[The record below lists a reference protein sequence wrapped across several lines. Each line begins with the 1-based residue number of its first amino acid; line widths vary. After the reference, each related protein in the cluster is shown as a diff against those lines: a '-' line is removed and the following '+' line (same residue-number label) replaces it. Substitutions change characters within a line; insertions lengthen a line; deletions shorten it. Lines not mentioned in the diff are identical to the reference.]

1 MFRHRTPALLLLA
14 LVMALPIRVGAEGP
28 HRAIITEI
36 VDGDTVI
43 IDPPFKDGNEI
54 RLVGIQAPKLPLGRN
69 NFPTWPLAPEARDA
83 LSAMVLGKPVELSFT
98 GARRDRYG
106 RWLAHLDV
114 ISGSEKIWV
123 QGAMLRSGLAR
134 VYSFPDNRGRVAEM
148 LAEERLARQDRLG
161 IWSLA
166 YYAIRNPEPAALAD
180 LLGTFQLIEGRVI
193 DAAYVKGI
201 VYLNFGPDWK
211 TDFTV
216 SLDRKA
222 MRLFKGLPDDPREWT
237 GRAVRVRGWLT
248 DRNGPMIRATHPE
261 QIELLDR

>member
-1 MFRHRTPALLLLA
+1 MPRSLFALILILVLA
-14 LVMALPIRVGAEGP
+14 LPTDVGAETP
-28 HRAIITEI
+28 HRATVTEI

-43 IDPPFKDGNEI
+43 IDPPFVDGNEI
-54 RLVGIQAPKLPLGRN
+54 RLVGIQAPKLPLGRK
-69 NFPTWPLAPEARDA
+69 NFPTWPLAPEAKEA
-83 LSAMVLGKPVELSFT
+83 LSAIVLGKQVELSFT

-114 ISGSEKIWV
+114 ISGSDRIWV
-123 QGAMLRSGLAR
+123 QGAMLRAGLAR
-134 VYSFPDNRGRVAEM
+134 VYSFPDNRGRVADM
-148 LAEERLARQDRLG
+148 LAEERLARQDRAG

-166 YYAIRNPEPAALAD
+166 YYAIRNPVPAALDDA
-180 LLGTFQLIEGRVI
+180 LGTFQLIEGRIV
-193 DAAYVKGI
+193 DAAYVKGT
-201 VYLNFGPDWK
+201 VYLNFGADWRS
-211 TDFTV
+211 DFTV

-222 MRLFKGLPDDPREWT
+222 LRLFKGLPEDPRDWT

>member
-1 MFRHRTPALLLLA
+1 MPRYLIALFLILVPALPA
-14 LVMALPIRVGAEGP
+14 DAGAEVQ
-28 HRAIITEI
+28 HRATVTEI

-43 IDPPFKDGNEI
+43 IDPPFVDGNEI
-54 RLVGIQAPKLPLGRN
+54 RLVGIQAPKLPLGRK
-69 NFPTWPLAPEARDA
+69 NFPTWPLAPESREA
-83 LSAMVLGKPVELSFT
+83 LSKMVLGKQVELSFT

-114 ISGSEKIWV
+114 ISGNDRVWV
-123 QGAMLRSGLAR
+123 QGAMLRAGMAR
-134 VYSFPDNRGRVAEM
+134 VYSFPDNRGRVADM
-148 LAEERLARQDRLG
+148 LAEERLARLNRAG

-166 YYAIRNPEPAALAD
+166 YYAIRNPVPAALDDA
-180 LLGTFQLIEGRVI
+180 LGTFQLIEGRIV
-193 DAAYVKGI
+193 DAAYVKGT
-201 VYLNFGPDWK
+201 VYLNFGSDWRS
-211 TDFTV
+211 DFTV

-222 MRLFKGLPDDPREWT
+222 LSLFKGLPEDPRNWT